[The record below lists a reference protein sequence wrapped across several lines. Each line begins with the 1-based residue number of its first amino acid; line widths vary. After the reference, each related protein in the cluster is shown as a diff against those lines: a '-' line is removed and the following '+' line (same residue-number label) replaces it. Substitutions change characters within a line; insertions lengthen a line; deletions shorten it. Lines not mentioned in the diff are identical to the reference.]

1 MGTTERIDGRIAR
14 GNQTRQL
21 ILERAVETASVEGL
35 EGLSLGRLASELE
48 LSKSGV
54 FALFGS
60 KEDLQLATVRAA
72 IDVYVDV
79 VVRPARDL
87 PPGIGRLWRLCTGWL
102 AYSRDR
108 VFPGGCFFYST
119 TAEYDAREGRV
130 HDTLAGAR
138 ADWLA
143 HVERT
148 ALEARQA
155 GEIAE
160 GTDVSQLAFELVAF
174 LEMANAESVLHN
186 EFTSYDKAAR
196 AVLDRLRAVTTDASL
211 LPGSP

>member
-1 MGTTERIDGRIAR
+1 M
-14 GNQTRQL
+14 
-21 ILERAVETASVEGL
+21 
-35 EGLSLGRLASELE
+35 
-48 LSKSGV
+48 
-54 FALFGS
+54 
-60 KEDLQLATVRAA
+60 
-72 IDVYVDV
+72 
-79 VVRPARDL
+79 
-87 PPGIGRLWRLCTGWL
+87 
-102 AYSRDR
+102 
-108 VFPGGCFFYST
+108 
-119 TAEYDAREGRV
+119 

-138 ADWLA
+138 TDWLA

-196 AVLDRLRAVTTDASL
+196 AVLDRLRAVTTDTSL
-211 LPGSP
+211 LPDGP